1 MIASEDELIE
11 RAQAG
16 DTEAF
21 CQLAKNYQRRVYALA
36 LHYCR
41 DAHDAEDLSQ
51 EAWLK
56 AFKSVGKFRGEASF
70 YTWLRQIVINTFLN
84 RQREMS
90 IKTGQERTKV
100 RMEELTAADERA
112 DAISRRRFGEP
123 EGRLHQSLLVGRVMQ
138 ALGELTPPQRLIFLL
153 KHREGMTYQ
162 EISEAVG
169 CSTAAVKKSLFRTV
183 LKLRASLRIDAGQAA
198 DYAAQVAGENN

>member
-21 CQLAKNYQRRVYALA
+21 CQLAKNYQRRVYSLA

-41 DAHDAEDLSQ
+41 DVHDAEDLSQ

-90 IKTGQERTKV
+90 FMTGHERTKV
-100 RMEELTAADERA
+100 RMEELKEADDSSVTRP
-112 DAISRRRFGEP
+112 RLTEP
-123 EGRLHQSLLVGRVMQ
+123 EGRLHQSILVGRVME

-162 EISEAVG
+162 EISEALG
-169 CSTAAVKKSLFRTV
+169 CSTGAVKKSLFRTV
-183 LKLRASLRIDAGQAA
+183 LKLRAALRIEAGQAV
-198 DYAAQVAGENN
+198 DYAAHAAGENN